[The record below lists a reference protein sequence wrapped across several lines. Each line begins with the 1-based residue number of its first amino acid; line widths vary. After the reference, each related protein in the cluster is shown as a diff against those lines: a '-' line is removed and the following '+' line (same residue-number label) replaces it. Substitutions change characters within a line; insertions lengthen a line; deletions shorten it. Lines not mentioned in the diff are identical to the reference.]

1 MYVKR
6 GKLMQITWEKEW
18 MSYRYLIFGVHCDHL
33 LLTSVVCV
41 VLLHELLLVHKISIE
56 AGTVENNVCGNSE
69 STTTQ

>member
-18 MSYRYLIFGVHCDHL
+18 MSYMYLIFGVHCDHL

-41 VLLHELLLVHKISIE
+41 VLLHELLLVHKISKE
-56 AGTVENNVCGNSE
+56 AGMVENNVCGNSE